1 MAGRSVLKR
10 RPSKR
15 VAILLA
21 LLAVVVVAGGSG
33 WWAWNNLRPKEP
45 QVIYVV
51 YDPGSTATVGPTA
64 SPDEASPT
72 TESTASATASATTS
86 ATATPP
92 PVPGATPS
100 PKPDLAVDPLLGLP
114 LTCNEQSPV
123 WTNVRND
130 GTVATPRATT
140 ARLTDMY
147 GGHEA
152 YSNVYSIPVLAPGAE
167 MAVGWNVTINTGCN
181 ETHIMLIE
189 IDPDHLVDETDE
201 GNNVQHS
208 SYLLAGKPDLRTY
221 GITISPEQPFCN
233 EQFTATISLRNTGT
247 VLSGSGLVRFVDTY
261 EGEIQA
267 GPYVSFPPI
276 PAGGHVFVHVNFT
289 LTEHCALWHRIT
301 VYIDPAN
308 DIDEVY
314 ETNNTWSKD
323 YPLYIHR

>member
-221 GITISPEQPFCN
+221 GITISPTDPKCN
-233 EQFTATISLRNTGT
+233 EQFTAQITVWNTGT
-247 VLSGSGLVRFVDTY
+247 AAASSDVVKFVDTWD
-261 EGEIQA
+261 GTTQA
-267 GPYVSFPPI
+267 TAYVSFPTI
-276 PAGGHVFVHVNFT
+276 PAGETAVVHVHFT
-289 LTEHCALWHRIT
+289 LTEHCGQHHVIA
-301 VYIDPAN
+301 VEIDPYHR
-308 DIDEVY
+308 IDEVY
-314 ETNNTWSKD
+314 ETNNTWSKE
-323 YPLYIHR
+323 YTLSAHM